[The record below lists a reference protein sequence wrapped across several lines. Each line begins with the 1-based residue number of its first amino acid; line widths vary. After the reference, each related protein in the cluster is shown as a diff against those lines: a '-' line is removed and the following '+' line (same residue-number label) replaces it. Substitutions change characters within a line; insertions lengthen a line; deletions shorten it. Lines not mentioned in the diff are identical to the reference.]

1 MKKSYLYEEKDI
13 GLVANSIMRDF
24 KSHRK
29 FALYGSMG
37 AGKTTLVKWL
47 IKELNCDDEGSS
59 PTFTIANQYQSAVHG
74 RVFHVDLYRL
84 SKVQDVFNAGIMEI
98 IDSDDYCFIEWPELI
113 EEYMDASWVKIRIKT
128 IDVGVRMITIGY

>member
-98 IDSDDYCFIEWPELI
+98 IDLSLI
-113 EEYMDASWVKIRIKT
+113 HI
-128 IDVGVRMITIGY
+128 

>member
-1 MKKSYLYEEKDI
+1 M
-13 GLVANSIMRDF
+13 
-24 KSHRK
+24 
-29 FALYGSMG
+29 
-37 AGKTTLVKWL
+37 
-47 IKELNCDDEGSS
+47 
-59 PTFTIANQYQSAVHG
+59 
-74 RVFHVDLYRL
+74 DLYRL